1 MRKGY
6 CFANPCK
13 ESWMKDNE
21 NILSIMLIIVGITIY
36 VQTNRIS
43 TKYYLSLQMIWLF
56 NMLSFGLLTIIMI
69 VSYEIN
75 QRYFVLNSIEKKHYW
90 LVF

>member
-36 VQTNRIS
+36 VQTN
-43 TKYYLSLQMIWLF
+43 
-56 NMLSFGLLTIIMI
+56 
-69 VSYEIN
+69 
-75 QRYFVLNSIEKKHYW
+75 
-90 LVF
+90 